1 MPARWNRETLE
12 RRRGQSVRKAVG
24 LLLRKLKAA
33 FGIGS
38 IWGIAFGAVGMAL
51 GGLISTT
58 SFLSSALGLG
68 VAAGVAGLVLGTSF
82 AGLLS
87 VMEGRR
93 TLDELTAHRAA
104 LWGFVVGAAVALVGT
119 IAVASLKGVGVAA
132 SGLGIPIGVQLIDI
146 AAGAVSYGAVTAGL
160 SAATVSLAKRR
171 PSELPLGSNASA
183 RDLLV
188 SSEP

>member
-1 MPARWNRETLE
+1 M
-12 RRRGQSVRKAVG
+12 
-24 LLLRKLKAA
+24 KAA
-33 FGIGS
+33 LGIGT
-38 IWGIAFGAVGMAL
+38 IWGIALGAVGTAL

-68 VAAGVAGLVLGTSF
+68 VVAGVTGLVLG
-82 AGLLS
+82 AGFGSLLS
-87 VMEGRR
+87 VMERQR

-119 IAVASLKGVGVAA
+119 IAVASLTDLVRIAE
-132 SGLGIPIGVQLIDI
+132 SLLGLPIPIGLQLTAI

-160 SAATVSLAKRR
+160 AAATVSLAKRS
-171 PSELPLGSNASA
+171 PSELQSGSTGSA

-188 SSEP
+188 SNEL